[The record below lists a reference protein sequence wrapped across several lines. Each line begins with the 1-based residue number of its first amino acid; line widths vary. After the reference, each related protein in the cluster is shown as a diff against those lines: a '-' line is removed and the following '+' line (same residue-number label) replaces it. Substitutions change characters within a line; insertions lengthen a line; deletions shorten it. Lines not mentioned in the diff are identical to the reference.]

1 MKRSAAL
8 AVVMAVT
15 SAAPAY
21 AETCALAVAL
31 EGDAQLVATLGAE
44 LAGRGI
50 EIRPT
55 CTDHTARVERRG
67 DALAIS
73 IIEAAHAPVERVVRG
88 MKTAAAVVESY
99 VRDDVGTPLLEVRTP
114 SPRPPAPAET
124 PSEAPKRSAEL
135 TGVHVFGVFESSV
148 ANDGTAWGG
157 MHVGACIM
165 VGRLCAGGRL
175 RGSTVSTEDKF
186 WSQTRRKSGEMMVG
200 LDVPFR
206 LRRFLLTPGAAAG
219 VGDVTTGPREMRSR
233 SANFRA
239 EAHVAFSVPLS
250 KSFALDL
257 SVVGT
262 LAQQVK
268 REPGYMDDVP
278 AEPFG
283 FLRFGVGVRWGRR

>member
-1 MKRSAAL
+1 MKLVAAL
-8 AVVMAVT
+8 AMLLVGAA
-15 SAAPAY
+15 AAPAR
-21 AETCALAVAL
+21 AETCALAVSL
-31 EGDAQLVATLGAE
+31 EGDAQIVAKLGAE
-44 LAGRGI
+44 LEGRGI
-50 EIRPT
+50 AIRPA
-55 CTDHTARVERRG
+55 CSDHSARVERRG
-67 DALAIS
+67 DALVVS
-73 IIEAAHAPVERVVRG
+73 IVEATHAPIEREVRG
-88 MKTAAAVVESY
+88 VKTAAAVIESF
-99 VRDDVGTPLLEVRTP
+99 VRDDVGTPLLEVRVPVPRALAPEPTRAAP
-114 SPRPPAPAET
+114 PHSP
-124 PSEAPKRSAEL
+124 EL
-135 TGVHVFGVFESSV
+135 SGVHVFGVFESSM
-148 ANDGTAWGG
+148 ASDGTAWGG
-157 MHVGACIM
+157 MHVGACVM

-175 RGSTVSTEDKF
+175 RGSTVSSEDKF
-186 WSQTRRKSGEMMVG
+186 WSQTRRKSGEVLFG

-206 LRRFLLTPGAAAG
+206 LHRFLLTPGVAAG
-219 VGDVTTGPREMRSR
+219 VGDVTTGPREMLSR